1 MINEPI
7 IVKKEAFQ
15 AIGVSIT
22 TTNEIEAS
30 TEGKIPGLWNQYFQ
44 EQMMHH
50 IPNQQTKETF
60 AFYSNYESDETG
72 TYQFTIGM
80 PVSSLEGVPENMT
93 TLTIPAATYAVF
105 TTRKGPVAEVVCE
118 AWEYIWKWSKENK
131 RAFTT
136 DFELYNEKAT
146 DPNNV
151 QLDIYIALA

>member
-15 AIGVSIT
+15 AIGVSLT
-22 TTNEIEAS
+22 TTNEKEAS
-30 TEGKIPGLWNQYFQ
+30 TEGKIPGLWNKYFQ

-60 AFYSNYESDETG
+60 AFYSNYKSDETG
-72 TYQFTIGM
+72 TYKFTIGM
-80 PVSSLEGVPENMT
+80 PVSSLKDVPENMT
-93 TLTIPAATYAVF
+93 TLTIPTATYAVF
-105 TTRKGPVAEVVCE
+105 TSRKGPVSEVVCE
-118 AWEYIWKWSKENK
+118 AWEYIWQWSQENK

-136 DFELYNEKAT
+136 DFELYDEKAV

-151 QLDIYIALA
+151 QVDIYIALA

>member
-15 AIGVSIT
+15 AIGFSIM
-22 TTNEIEAS
+22 TTNEKEAS
-30 TEGKIPGLWNQYFQ
+30 TEGNIPQLWDRYFQ
-44 EQMMHH
+44 EQMIHH

-80 PVSSLEGVPENMT
+80 PVSSLEDVPENMT

-105 TTRKGPVAEVVCE
+105 TTRKGPIAEVVCE

-136 DFELYNEKAT
+136 DFELYDERAL
-146 DPNNV
+146 DPTNV

>member
-1 MINEPI
+1 MKEPI

-15 AIGVSIT
+15 AIGVSLT

-30 TEGKIPGLWNQYFQ
+30 TDGKISGLWNRYFQ

-60 AFYSNYESDETG
+60 AFYSNYES
-72 TYQFTIGM
+72 YQFTIGM
-80 PVSSLEGVPENMT
+80 PVSSLEDVPENMT

-118 AWEYIWKWSKENK
+118 AWDYIWKWSKENK

-136 DFELYNEKAT
+136 DFELYDERAL